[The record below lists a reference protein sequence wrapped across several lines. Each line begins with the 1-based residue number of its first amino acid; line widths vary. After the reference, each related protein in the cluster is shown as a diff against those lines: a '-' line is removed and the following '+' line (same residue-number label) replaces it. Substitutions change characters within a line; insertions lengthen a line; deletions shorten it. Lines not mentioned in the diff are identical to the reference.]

1 MGKEAS
7 TDELGT
13 AAIKAVELD
22 DMLGGSPVQ
31 YREVQGH
38 ESVQFE
44 SYFTKLKY
52 LPGGVKSGFNRVDLE
67 EVEKRLFLV
76 KGKNECVKVEEVE
89 FAFSSLNKSD
99 CFVLD
104 AGKGQDVLV
113 LMPEG
118 ASPFERF
125 KATQVANDIRDE
137 DHAGDANVEVIDA
150 YSDQSNQF
158 FEALG
163 EGSMDDL
170 PEGHV
175 EDEREGNSEAILHKV
190 VASGTEE
197 IGNGELTKTM
207 LDPSVSW
214 LLLSA

>member
-1 MGKEAS
+1 
-7 TDELGT
+7 
-13 AAIKAVELD
+13 
-22 DMLGGSPVQ
+22 MLGGSPVQ

-44 SYFTKLKY
+44 SHFTKLKY
-52 LPGGVKSGFNRVDLE
+52 LPGGVKSGFNQVDLE

-89 FAFSSLNKSD
+89 FSFSSLNKSD

-104 AGKGQDVLV
+104 AGKGQDVMV
-113 LMPEG
+113 FMPEG
-118 ASPFERF
+118 ATAFERF

-150 YSDQSNQF
+150 FSDESSKF

-163 EGSMDDL
+163 DGSMDAI
-170 PEGHV
+170 PEGGH
-175 EDEREGNSEAILHKV
+175 EENEEEGNSDVVLHKV

-197 IGNGELTKTM
+197 IGTGELSQTM

-214 LLLSA
+214 LKLENN